1 MIGHNGWQWLTNDLG
16 MDSGESVPRSLQQEC
31 IMAMY
36 VVTVDGKPNV
46 WLSSKEA
53 ATIALQAIAN
63 AVARDV
69 VLKIVEISG
78 DYLTRKA
85 A

>member
-16 MDSGESVPRSLQQEC
+16 IDSGESVSRSQQQEC
-31 IMAMY
+31 IMSMY
-36 VVTVDGKPNV
+36 AITINGKPQTFV
-46 WLSSKEA
+46 STEEA
-53 ATIALQAIAN
+53 ARIALQAIAT